1 MSIEHSKELLSNLNE
16 RIKELE
22 DRCDQLHDTIMLYM
36 RSFISEEELTYEAI
50 ERLSDVIN
58 TKINET
64 EKKQSQIKSKL
75 DECNLKI
82 EKIRWELSL
91 MEDNEVELN
100 KNKEQHK
107 YLIQKQKENDM
118 EIAAINMALDTIGE
132 LSVEIHDSFGRDLDK
147 AVSKIISGVTDGKYR
162 DIKIDEKL
170 NIKMGWKDNYIILDR
185 LSAGTID
192 QVYFALR
199 LAVADLLLGK
209 NTMPLL
215 LDDTFAL
222 YDDNRLKALL
232 TQIKDRPQ
240 VLIFTCQKRERIFLK
255 ELNIPFNYIKI

>member
-1 MSIEHSKELLSNLNE
+1 MPPFRSGTKAGGISKIKCVNRNNKELLSNLNE

-100 KNKEQHK
+100 KIRSSTSIL
-107 YLIQKQKENDM
+107 Y
-118 EIAAINMALDTIGE
+118 
-132 LSVEIHDSFGRDLDK
+132 R
-147 AVSKIISGVTDGKYR
+147 SKK
-162 DIKIDEKL
+162 
-170 NIKMGWKDNYIILDR
+170 KMI
-185 LSAGTID
+185 
-192 QVYFALR
+192 
-199 LAVADLLLGK
+199 
-209 NTMPLL
+209 
-215 LDDTFAL
+215 
-222 YDDNRLKALL
+222 
-232 TQIKDRPQ
+232 
-240 VLIFTCQKRERIFLK
+240 
-255 ELNIPFNYIKI
+255 